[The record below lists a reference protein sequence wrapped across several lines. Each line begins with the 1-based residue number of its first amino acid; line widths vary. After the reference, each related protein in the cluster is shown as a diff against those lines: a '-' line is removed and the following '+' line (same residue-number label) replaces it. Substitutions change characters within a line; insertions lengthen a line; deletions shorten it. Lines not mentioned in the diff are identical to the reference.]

1 METRSRKNNDILIGC
16 GCAFACELVFGLSY
30 IFTRQIT
37 AQVSP
42 FALLGWRF
50 FTAFLV
56 MSVCAKVGILKIQL
70 KGKSLKPLLKVAFFS
85 PVIYFTGETLGIQST
100 TASESGAMLACIPV
114 VSLAASALLLH
125 EPPSKKQITGIL
137 ITLAG
142 VLVTVFA
149 AGSSSSFSAFG
160 YGMLT
165 LAVLSYA
172 LYSVCAEKAQND
184 GTYSGA
190 EITFAML
197 AAGAA
202 VFGCIAVLEAVFH
215 DSFGELIRLPFSNV
229 SFLAAVLYQGIGCSI
244 IAFFL
249 SNVAIGKAGVN
260 RTSSF
265 IGVST
270 VVSIVA
276 GVLLLEENFTALQ
289 VAGTVLILTG
299 VYVANVTFHSGEEKR
314 EQ

>member
-1 METRSRKNNDILIGC
+1 MSNKRSINNDILIGC
-16 GCAFACELVFGLSY
+16 GCAFVCELIFGLSY
-30 IFTRQIT
+30 IFTRQVT

-42 FALLGWRF
+42 FSLLGWRF
-50 FTAFLV
+50 IIAFLV
-56 MSVCAKVGILKIQL
+56 MGVCAKVGILKLQL
-70 KGKSLKPLLKVAFFS
+70 KRKSLKPLLKVAFFS

-114 VSLAASALLLH
+114 VSLAASAILLH
-125 EPPSKKQITGIL
+125 EPPSKKQLIGIL
-137 ITLAG
+137 ITLVG

-149 AGSSSSFSAFG
+149 AGSSSSFSTFG
-160 YGMLT
+160 YGMLI

-172 LYSVCAEKAQND
+172 LYSVYAEKAQND
-184 GTYSGA
+184 GIYSGT

-202 VFGCIAVLEAVFH
+202 VFGTIAVLEAVFH
-215 DSFGELIRLPFSNV
+215 GSYGELARLPFMNV
-229 SFLAAVLYQGIGCSI
+229 SFLFAVLYQGIGCSV

-270 VVSIVA
+270 VVSIAA
-276 GVLLLEENFTALQ
+276 GVLLLKENFSSLQ
-289 VAGTVLILTG
+289 GVGAILILSG
-299 VYVANVTFHSGEEKR
+299 VYIANINTGSETER
-314 EQ
+314 